1 MHYSDKPDHTRHDV
15 NLIAGHAAGDL
26 LDSERVQADN
36 LLATCR
42 PCADLHR
49 DLLAIALAT
58 QALPAPAAPT
68 RDFRLAPE
76 QAERLRRGSWLRAAL
91 RPFGATR
98 SATRPMAT
106 AFTSLGIAGLL
117 VATVLPAL
125 LGGSAASSAP
135 QRETLS
141 GAAPVATSAPAAAPV
156 TSAGSGPGAAVVP
169 TSPGGAYNVDNAA
182 SGGPAASNGTK
193 AEGSPSGGPQ
203 AAVAGDVGTGTN
215 GRQSTPER
223 TDLASPPNLLL
234 IGSLG
239 LLAVGLLLFGLLFAG
254 RRLR

>member
-1 MHYSDKPDHTRHDV
+1 MHYSDNPDHTRHDV
-15 NLIAGHAAGDL
+15 TLIAGHAAGDL
-26 LDSERVQADN
+26 VDSARVQAED

-58 QALPAPAAPT
+58 HALPASTAPA

-91 RPFGATR
+91 RPFAASR
-98 SATRPMAT
+98 SGTRPMAA

-125 LGGSAASSAP
+125 LGGSAGSTAP
-135 QRETLS
+135 QRETVS
-141 GAAPVATSAPAAAPV
+141 GGAPAATSAAAAAPVA
-156 TSAGSGPGAAVVP
+156 SAGGPGAAVVATP
-169 TSPGGAYNVDNAA
+169 PGGAYNVDNAA
-182 SGGPAASNGTK
+182 SGAPAASNGTK
-193 AEGSPSGGPQ
+193 AQGSPTGGPQ
-203 AAVAGDVGTGTN
+203 AAVGGDAGIGSGGN
-215 GRQSTPER
+215 PSTPER
-223 TDLASPPNLLL
+223 TVQESPPNLLL
-234 IGSLG
+234 IGSIA